1 MQREQA
7 IIAIL
12 QANSLRLTRARREFV
27 ALLSTAPKPLSASQ
41 ILESLVERGVAVN
54 KTTVY
59 RELERFRKLNLV
71 QVIDFG
77 DKKQYFEWSSE
88 EHHHHF
94 VCLEC
99 DKIEEV
105 SLDERDLIR
114 EQKKLIEER
123 GLSVFRHSLEFFGL
137 CKFCN

>member
-1 MQREQA
+1 M
-7 IIAIL
+7 
-12 QANSLRLTRARREFV
+12 RLTRARCEFV
-27 ALLSTAPKPLSASQ
+27 ALLSTAPKPLSVNQ

-71 QVIDFG
+71 QVVDFG

-99 DKIEEV
+99 DLVEDVE
-105 SLDERDLIR
+105 LDERDLAR
-114 EQKKLIEER
+114 QER
-123 GLSVFRHSLEFFGL
+123 GLVRENGWSVLKHSLEFFGL
-137 CKFCN
+137 CARCQKICP